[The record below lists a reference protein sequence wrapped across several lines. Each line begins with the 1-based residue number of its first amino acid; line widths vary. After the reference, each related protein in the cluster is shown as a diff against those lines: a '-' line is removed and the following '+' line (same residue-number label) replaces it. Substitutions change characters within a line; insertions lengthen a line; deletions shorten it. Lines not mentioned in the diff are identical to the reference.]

1 MREYDVFI
9 PKRITEVDIWVS
21 NFLRQM
27 GLKFNTDMII
37 RFENTAEIASG
48 IYISGNE
55 VTIIK
60 TDRLATKKDIYEQ
73 AVSGMNIEFTCH
85 TSGDIEI
92 GGDVNLV
99 ISTEPILLYNGGI
112 ISPEDCVI
120 HIKTD
125 TLELTD
131 GKTIGGEH
139 TMIISTDRIQDTSSV
154 KYLNIDDIMKL
165 VTTADISSTKD
176 IAINGITLVIATD
189 IQETVKRLRLLGDI
203 QTDDTLST
211 YENMSLSDF
220 YYISE

>member
-9 PKRITEVDIWVS
+9 PKRITEVDVWVS
-21 NFLRQM
+21 NLLRQM

-37 RFENTAEIASG
+37 KFENTAEIASG

-73 AVSGMNIEFTCH
+73 AVSGMNIEFACH

-139 TMIISTDRIQDTSSV
+139 EMIISTDRIQDTSSV

-165 VTTADISSTKD
+165 ATTADISSTKD